1 MREIKT
7 YFKGAPFY
15 NALIGSYTLYFSVS
29 ESGTDFPHITFRVS
43 VIEQVGGETTLRRFV
58 WASDGVNE
66 KPLRRAEQNLAATL
80 LQDALTLP
88 LVQQATHVK
97 ETNVGRVRQLF
108 IGDVQKE
115 AIGNPLP
122 NSFRKTHQNV
132 GKFLTSCVA
141 R

>member
-1 MREIKT
+1 M
-7 YFKGAPFY
+7 
-15 NALIGSYTLYFSVS
+15 SVS
-29 ESGTDFPHITFRVS
+29 EQVRGEITL
-43 VIEQVGGETTLRRFV
+43 GRFV
-58 WASDGVNE
+58 QASNGVNE
-66 KPLRRAEQNLAATL
+66 KPMRRTEQDLAATL

-97 ETNVGRVRQLF
+97 ETDVGRVRQLF

-122 NSFRKTHQNV
+122 NSFGKTHQNV
-132 GKFLTSCVA
+132 SKFLPSRVA